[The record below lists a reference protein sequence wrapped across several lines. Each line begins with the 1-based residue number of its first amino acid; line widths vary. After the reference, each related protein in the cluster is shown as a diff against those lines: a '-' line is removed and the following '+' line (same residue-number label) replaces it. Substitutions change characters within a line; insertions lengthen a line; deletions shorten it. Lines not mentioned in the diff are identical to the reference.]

1 MNFCKS
7 DQQIT
12 VRNQKKTRMVLQDI
26 NILIKKILV
35 GFILVLVPLAL
46 IFGALWFTQKTLTP
60 NTANDEANSSQI
72 QTSLNR

>member
-1 MNFCKS
+1 
-7 DQQIT
+7 
-12 VRNQKKTRMVLQDI
+12 MVLQDI

-60 NTANDEANSSQI
+60 NNAHSEIDSSQI
-72 QTSLNR
+72 QTSLNK

>member
-1 MNFCKS
+1 
-7 DQQIT
+7 
-12 VRNQKKTRMVLQDI
+12 MVLQDF

-46 IFGALWFTQKTLTP
+46 IFGALWLTQKTLTP
-60 NTANDEANSSQI
+60 TKNSEPDSSQI